1 MNDDTGMA
9 STRFVVHYDGP
20 VLQAHEIDVKNLAP
34 SLIAL
39 SDAFDAVQRRVAP
52 GASLTL
58 KARATQ
64 EGSFVIDLMMYL
76 QLAEDLFNSPAVT
89 AIINASTLGGVMIE
103 GIKTIKTYAEHQAN
117 VRKYLK

>member
-1 MNDDTGMA
+1 MNDDTGMT

-20 VLQAHEIDVKNLAP
+20 VLQAHEIDVKKLTP

-89 AIINASTLGGVMIE
+89 AIINASTLSLIH
-103 GIKTIKTYAEHQAN
+103 I
-117 VRKYLK
+117 